1 MGHRRDRED
10 EGDAMNI
17 ENRPIRSLTPYAK
30 NAKKHDETQIANV
43 AESIR
48 QYGFVQPI
56 VIDRDGV
63 IVIGHCRA
71 LAAKKLK
78 LAEVPCVCVDD
89 LTPEQVNALR
99 VVDNKTNES
108 GWDFEKLLE
117 ELTDI
122 DLTGFD
128 LDFENVPNEEPK
140 HFWGDETGET
150 NAEYEE
156 FTEKFKPKLTT
167 DDCYTPPKVYEAVLN
182 WAVERYSLQDSKVIR
197 PFYPGGDYQKE
208 DYPAGCVVI
217 DNPPFSILSQICAFY
232 EERSIRYFLF
242 APGLTLFSNGSVE
255 GRCLLPVCARVIYE
269 NGAYVNTGF
278 VTNLSE
284 YKIEMSPSLYAAITD
299 AVNESKDTVERR
311 KYSYPQNVLSVAS
324 CSIAK
329 FKELKIKPES
339 CHFIRALDSQKATGD
354 TLFGAGFL
362 LSEKAAAEKAAA
374 EKAAAEKAAAE
385 KWELSDRELEIIKN
399 LV

>member
-1 MGHRRDRED
+1 
-10 EGDAMNI
+10 MNI

-63 IVIGHCRA
+63 IVIGHCRV

-78 LAEVPCVCVDD
+78 LSEVPCVCVDD

-99 VVDNKTNES
+99 VIDNKTNES
-108 GWDFEKLLE
+108 EWDFDKLLQ
-117 ELTDI
+117 ELTEL

-128 LDFENVPNEEPK
+128 FDFESVPDEEPE
-140 HFWGDETGET
+140 HFWGNETGET
-150 NAEYEE
+150 NAEYEA

-167 DDCYTPPKVYEAVLN
+167 DDCYTPPKIYEAVLD
-182 WAVERYSLQDSKVIR
+182 WAVERYGLQDAKVIR

-242 APGLTLFSNGSVE
+242 APGLTLFANGSVE
-255 GRCLLPVCARVIYE
+255 GRCFLPVDIKVIYE
-269 NGAYVNTGF
+269 NGAVVNTGF

-284 YKIEMSPSLYAAITD
+284 FKIEMSPSLNAAITD
-299 AVNESKDTVERR
+299 AVNESKDTVKRR

-324 CSIAK
+324 HSIAK
-329 FKELKIKPES
+329 FEELKIKPES
-339 CHFIRALDSQKATGD
+339 CHFIRALDSQKATGGAI
-354 TLFGAGFL
+354 FGGGFL

-374 EKAAAEKAAAE
+374 EKL
-385 KWELSDRELEIIKN
+385 ELSDRELEIIKN